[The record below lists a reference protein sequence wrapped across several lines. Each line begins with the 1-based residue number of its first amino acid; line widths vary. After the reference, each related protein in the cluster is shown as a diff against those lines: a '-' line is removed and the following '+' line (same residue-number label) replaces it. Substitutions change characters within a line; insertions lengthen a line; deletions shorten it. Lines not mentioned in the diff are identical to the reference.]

1 MEAVRKET
9 SVVPRRV
16 GEIRQKME
24 TVAQD
29 ALARLD
35 NRTKTERREWMQ
47 KLVRNGAKEMKRVG
61 KKSKRKSLAKVV
73 RQTVAARRWN
83 KLCATLLD
91 VAEDAAKRTISTV
104 QEQIRK
110 SCSDFESNKRMQEN
124 SALDSMDELDH
135 EEALCTRLV
144 VDTLAKHEQNGM
156 AGRLVQPAQ
165 SCTYASH
172 RQWNNELDMV
182 YLPMQALEEA
192 IHEMEQELRRH
203 MSTENCLLQWCNVKD
218 VASTSFLEELESYLA
233 ENFTQACECDRR
245 GLKMLTWEDW
255 KKQAAH
261 RRGKGGMG
269 YRNFLHFIQWIYEDT
284 SARTRYLLPAFL
296 ERLVC
301 LDRMSMA
308 ELERVD
314 GEPLVYANEK
324 CLQLVAAAYL
334 ALFCSEYTGI

>member
-1 MEAVRKET
+1 
-9 SVVPRRV
+9 
-16 GEIRQKME
+16 ME
-24 TVAQD
+24 TLAQD

-35 NRTKTERREWMQ
+35 NRTHTNRQEWKQ
-47 KLVRNGAKEMKRVG
+47 KLVRIDPREMKRVE
-61 KKSKRKSLAKVV
+61 KPSKRKNLAKVV
-73 RQTVAARRWN
+73 RQTMAAKRWN
-83 KLCATLLD
+83 KLCATLVQ
-91 VAEDAAKRTISTV
+91 VADEAGKHIISAIK
-104 QEQIRK
+104 EQIRK
-110 SCSDFESNKRMQEN
+110 CSCENEPNRRMQEHA
-124 SALDSMDELDH
+124 ALDSMDELDH

-144 VDTLAKHEQNGM
+144 VDTLAEHEQNTM
-156 AGRLVQPAQ
+156 EDQ
-165 SCTYASH
+165 SEPPTQACTNASH
-172 RQWNNELDMV
+172 KQWNNELDMV
-182 YLPMQALEEA
+182 NLPMQALEEA
-192 IHEMEQELRRH
+192 IKEMEQELRRH
-203 MSTENCLLQWCNVKD
+203 LSTENCLLQWCNVKD
-218 VASTSFLEELESYLA
+218 VASTSFLKELESYLA

-261 RRGKGGMG
+261 RCGKGGMG
-269 YRNFLHFIQWIYEDT
+269 YRTFLHFIQWIYEDT

-301 LDRMSMA
+301 LDRMSME